1 MLMFYTETSKLPEDP
16 AKYFSHY
23 HNLWFTPHPKATT
36 KDLES
41 ALSELRLAYKKYPNR
56 RWRIKEMA
64 DIIQTGINKFTKKEY
79 KNPPPRNFKEQ
90 VVESLF

>member
-1 MLMFYTETSKLPEDP
+1 MRNFYTNIEQLPLDST
-16 AKYFSHY
+16 AYFSHY
-23 HNLWFTPHPKATT
+23 HTHWFSNYPKATT
-36 KDLES
+36 ADLYS
-41 ALSELRLAYKKYPNR
+41 ALSELRLAYKKYENKR
-56 RWRIKEMA
+56 FRIKEMA